1 MTTSAP
7 EQRTDSVPIPANT
20 HPHRNIKDIAAILG
34 CVAVALALGTALVV
48 LGTPYYGS
56 TGSELLHAFARATSV
71 GLPVAALFGVPLWLW
86 LSTRVPAR
94 ALPIA
99 LFIALSPLVGIVP
112 GLAVLVTG
120 LIFNLDTPV
129 FLGMFMIAAGAW
141 TAPIATALYYLVLGK
156 RPSIAISLGGV
167 AIVLA
172 LVGWVSIAIN
182 GG

>member
-1 MTTSAP
+1 MATSAP
-7 EQRTDSVPIPANT
+7 EQRIDSVPILASA
-20 HPHRNIKDIAAILG
+20 HPQRNIKDIAAVLG

-56 TGSELLHAFARATSV
+56 TGSELLHAFARATVV
-71 GLPVAALFGVPLWLW
+71 GLPVAALFGVPTWLW
-86 LSTRVPAR
+86 LSARVPAR

-99 LFIALSPLVGIVP
+99 LFIALSPLFGIVP

-120 LIFNLDTPV
+120 LIAHLDTPV

-156 RPSIAISLGGV
+156 RPRIAISLGGILV
-167 AIVLA
+167 VLA

-182 GG
+182 GA

>member
-1 MTTSAP
+1 MTTSPP
-7 EQRTDSVPIPANT
+7 EQRIVSVPTPASA
-20 HPHRNIKDIAAILG
+20 HPQRNIKDIATILG
-34 CVAVALALGTALVV
+34 CVAVALALGTVLVV

-56 TGSELLHAFARATSV
+56 TGSELLHAFARATAV
-71 GLPVAALFGVPLWLW
+71 GLPVAALFGVPFWLW

-99 LFIALSPLVGIVP
+99 LFIALSPLFGIVP

-120 LIFNLDTPV
+120 LIAHLETPV
-129 FLGMFMIAAGAW
+129 FLGRFMIGAGAW
-141 TAPIATALYYLVLGK
+141 TAPLATALYYLVLGK
-156 RPSIAISLGGV
+156 RPRIAISLGGILV
-167 AIVLA
+167 VLA

>member
-7 EQRTDSVPIPANT
+7 EQGIDSVPIPARA
-20 HPHRNIKDIAAILG
+20 HPQRNFTDIAVVLG
-34 CVAVALALGTALVV
+34 CVAVALALGAVLVV

-56 TGSELLHAFARATSV
+56 TGSELLHAFARATAV
-71 GLPVAALFGVPLWLW
+71 GLPVAALFGVPTWLW
-86 LSTRVPAR
+86 LSARVPAR

-99 LFIALSPLVGIVP
+99 LFIALSPLFGIVP
-112 GLAVLVTG
+112 GVAVLVTG
-120 LIFNLDTPV
+120 IILHLDNPV

-156 RPSIAISLGGV
+156 RPRIAISLGGV
-167 AIVLA
+167 AVILA
-172 LVGWVSIAIN
+172 LLGWVSIAIN